1 MIYTWWKGTQLSKFF
16 SISEEECFQHG
27 KDLIEGGIRQNIS
40 VKSQIRTYLLFLNN
54 LKRRKD
60 NNQPIYQSDHRLGF
74 HSLMALCYLQIV
86 NIDDGD
92 TGVFFAPATSCPRI
106 KRKKVKTSPV

>member
-92 TGVFFAPATSCPRI
+92 TGVFFAPLRRGPRVLGLRE
-106 KRKKVKTSPV
+106 RK